1 MDQATA
7 SAANGTAS
15 PLEEDI
21 ASFAAHLHAGNLA
34 PRTIE
39 TYTEACRQFAAFL
52 TAQGMPRTIETIHRE
67 HVEAFIRDLLERWK
81 PATAHNR
88 YAGLQ
93 ALFRWAVDEELVKAS
108 PMAKMRPPK
117 IPETPV
123 PVLRQEQLEALL
135 AVAKRDKTF
144 LGRRDHAILRLL
156 IKTGARRAELANLRW
171 FGDRDD
177 RGDVDLSVA
186 GQEIVRVLGKG
197 RRERQLAIDP
207 ATAAALRL
215 YLRERRVHPHAHLP
229 WLWVG
234 QKGRLTESGLAQ
246 MVRERGRQAGL
257 GDHVH
262 PHQLRHSYAHRAMAA
277 GMTETNLMRLAGWR
291 SPAMLRRYASSAG
304 TERAL
309 AAQRALNAEDDL

>member
-1 MDQATA
+1 MDITTA
-7 SAANGTAS
+7 SAANGTSSA
-15 PLEEDI
+15 LDEDVS
-21 ASFAAHLHAGNLA
+21 SFAAHLHAGNLA
-34 PRTIE
+34 PKTIG

-52 TAQGMPRTIETIHRE
+52 AAKGMPRTIETIHRE
-67 HVEAFIRDLLERWK
+67 HVEAFIVDLLERWR

-93 ALFRWAVDEELVKAS
+93 AFFRWAVDEELIKMS

-117 IPETPV
+117 IPEAPV
-123 PVLRQEQLEALL
+123 PVLREEQLGALL
-135 AVAKRDKTF
+135 SVVKRDKTF
-144 LGRRDHAILRLL
+144 LGRRDHAMLRLL
-156 IKTGARRAELANLRW
+156 IKTGARRAEVANLRW
-171 FGDRDD
+171 SGGGERSDI
-177 RGDVDLSVA
+177 DLSVPN
-186 GQEIVRVLGKG
+186 QEIVTVLGKG

-215 YLRERRVHPHAHLP
+215 YLRERRGHPHAHLP

-234 QKGRLTESGLAQ
+234 QKGRLTDSGLAQ

-257 GDHVH
+257 GDHTH
-262 PHQLRHSYAHRAMAA
+262 PHQLRHSYAHRQMAA

-291 SPAMLRRYASSAG
+291 SPAMLRRYAASAG

>member
-1 MDQATA
+1 MELATA

-15 PLEEDI
+15 ALDDDI
-21 ASFAAHLHAGNLA
+21 AAFEAHLHAGNLA

-39 TYTEACRQFAAFL
+39 TYTSACRQFAAFL
-52 TAQGMPRTIETIHRE
+52 AAQGMPRTVETIHRE
-67 HVEAFIRDLLERWK
+67 HIEAFIRDLLERWK

-88 YAGLQ
+88 YAGVQ
-93 ALFRWAVDEELVKAS
+93 ALFRWAVDEELVKVS

-117 IPETPV
+117 IPESPV
-123 PVLRQEQLEALL
+123 PVLRREQLEALL
-135 AVAKRDKTF
+135 SVVKRDKSF

-171 FGDRDD
+171 DGGGDRS
-177 RGDVDLSVA
+177 DVDLSVPN
-186 GQEIVRVLGKG
+186 QELVTVMGKG
-197 RRERQLAIDP
+197 RRERSLAIDP

-215 YLRERRVHPHAHLP
+215 YLRERRGHPHSHLP
-229 WLWVG
+229 WLWIG
-234 QKGRLTESGLAQ
+234 QKGRLTESGVAQ
-246 MVRERGRQAGL
+246 MVRERGKQAGL

-262 PHQLRHSYAHRAMAA
+262 PHQLRHSYAHRQMAA

-291 SPAMLRRYASSAG
+291 SPAMLRRYAASAG
-304 TERAL
+304 AERAL

>member
-1 MDQATA
+1 MALTTA

-15 PLEEDI
+15 SLEDDI

-52 TAQGMPRTIETIHRE
+52 ADQGMPRTIETIHRE

-88 YAGLQ
+88 YAGVQ

-117 IPETPV
+117 IPEAPV
-123 PVLRQEQLEALL
+123 PVLRREQLEALM
-135 AVAKRDKTF
+135 AMAKRDKTF

-156 IKTGARRAELANLRW
+156 IKTGARRAEVANLRW
-171 FGDRDD
+171 NGGDD
-177 RGDVDLSVA
+177 RSDVDLSVPS
-186 GQEIVRVLGKG
+186 QEIVRVLGKG
-197 RRERQLAIDP
+197 RRDRQLAIDP

-291 SPAMLRRYASSAG
+291 SPAMLRRYAASAG

>member
-1 MDQATA
+1 MDLATA
-7 SAANGTAS
+7 SAANGTSLA
-15 PLEEDI
+15 LDEDI

-34 PRTIE
+34 PKTIG

-52 TAQGMPRTIETIHRE
+52 AAKGMPRTIETIHRE
-67 HVEAFIRDLLERWK
+67 HVEAFIVDLLERWR

-93 ALFRWAVDEELVKAS
+93 AFFRWAVDEELVKIS

-117 IPETPV
+117 IPEVPV
-123 PVLRQEQLEALL
+123 PVLREEQLEALL
-135 AVAKRDKTF
+135 SVVKRDKTF

-156 IKTGARRAELANLRW
+156 IKTGARRAEIANLRW
-171 FGDRDD
+171 SGGGERSDI
-177 RGDVDLSVA
+177 DLSVPN
-186 GQEIVRVLGKG
+186 QEIVTVLGKG

-215 YLRERRVHPHAHLP
+215 YLRERRGHPHAPLP

-234 QKGRLTESGLAQ
+234 QKGRLTDSGLAQ
-246 MVRERGRQAGL
+246 VVRERGKQAGL
-257 GDHVH
+257 GDHAH
-262 PHQLRHSYAHRAMAA
+262 PHQLRHSYAHRQMAA
-277 GMTETNLMRLAGWR
+277 GMSETNLMRLAGWR
-291 SPAMLRRYASSAG
+291 SPAMLRRYAASAG